1 MIGKGAKIEKTEPE
15 AIFIR
20 VHIKEDEEGLFF
32 ATSPDMSSLFV
43 ADGDLAG
50 LMIEIPEVIRA
61 LLKAEKDH
69 DFQIWRT
76 RVADPDERA
85 WVAIPTHIASGAMRA
100 TQ

>member
-1 MIGKGAKIEKTEPE
+1 MVIGAMTKKTEPE

-43 ADGDLAG
+43 VDGDFAD
-50 LMIEIPEVIRA
+50 LMTEIPEVIKA

-69 DFQIWRT
+69 DFDIWRT

-85 WVAIPTHIASGAMRA
+85 WVAIPMHIASGGMHA